1 MSESSNLRDLLERT
15 GAGASSGQGSSRN
28 RPGAPSGLN
37 IGGGLPPQFLLDEK
51 EDRGPRRAAI
61 IIAVLLHVGFFIAK
75 LPEMIEP
82 PRQVGPR
89 AIAFQTKQ
97 VRFKPPPPRAQQ
109 EIPKKR
115 TPKKTIPIPDPTPEE
130 PEPIRELED
139 LDLSEVDLP
148 EGEAVFGIPEGPTGT
163 GSSVSGAMQISGNI
177 APPVKIHSV
186 RPLYTEEARQARIQG
201 VVILQAVIDTDGK
214 VVNVKILKGLPMGL
228 DQTAIDAVT
237 QWRYKPA
244 VLEGEP
250 VPVYYNITISFH
262 LQ

>member
-1 MSESSNLRDLLERT
+1 VSESSNNLRDLLERT
-15 GAGASSGQGSSRN
+15 GAGGGSGKASPFGRDRDG
-28 RPGAPSGLN
+28 GLN
-37 IGGGLPPQFLLDEK
+37 ISGGLPPQFLLEEK
-51 EDRGPRRAAI
+51 EDRGPLRAAI
-61 IIAVLLHVGFFIAK
+61 ILAVLFHLALLIAK
-75 LPEMIEP
+75 LPDIIEP
-82 PRQVGPR
+82 PRQVGPK

-97 VRFKPPPPRAQQ
+97 VRFKPPPPRAKQ

-130 PEPIRELED
+130 PEPIRDVEE

-201 VVILQAVIDTDGK
+201 VVILQAVIDTDGR
-214 VVNVKILKGLPMGL
+214 VVNVNRHPVAL
-228 DQTAIDAVT
+228 QTGGVG
-237 QWRYKPA
+237 R
-244 VLEGEP
+244 
-250 VPVYYNITISFH
+250 
-262 LQ
+262 